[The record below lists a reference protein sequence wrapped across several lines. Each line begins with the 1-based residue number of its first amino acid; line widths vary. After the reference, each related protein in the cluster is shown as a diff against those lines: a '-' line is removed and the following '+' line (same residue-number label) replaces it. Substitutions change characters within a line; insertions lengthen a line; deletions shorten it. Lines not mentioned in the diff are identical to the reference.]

1 MRPPP
6 FKVIFESTLRTCDPR
21 ILSINIQNL
30 IIIIIIIIIVIIATI
45 IIRTAIILII
55 IIVIAI
61 IIHMLIIILAIW
73 CVRGP
78 GPFLYMF

>member
-30 IIIIIIIIIVIIATI
+30 IIIIIIIIVIIATI